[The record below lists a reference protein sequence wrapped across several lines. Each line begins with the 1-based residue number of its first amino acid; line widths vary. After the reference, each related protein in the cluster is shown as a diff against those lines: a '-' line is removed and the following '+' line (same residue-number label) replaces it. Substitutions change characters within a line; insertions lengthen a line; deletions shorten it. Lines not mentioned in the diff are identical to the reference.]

1 MWEFTSGIPPF
12 DHEGHDHDLILSV
25 YKGKRP
31 KIVEN
36 TPKCYSD
43 LMEKCWDLNPSNRP
57 TIIMLE
63 NIISEWIK
71 YINRYYEVNRDDKYQ
86 YEIPDIDNQ
95 LRNDML
101 EFVEANKSLM
111 QKQANTSSI
120 TQSYS
125 NSQAYYTET
134 SIQEGSQGFD
144 CMIDDHH

>member
-1 MWEFTSGIPPF
+1 
-12 DHEGHDHDLILSV
+12 
-25 YKGKRP
+25 
-31 KIVEN
+31 
-36 TPKCYSD
+36 
-43 LMEKCWDLNPSNRP
+43 
-57 TIIMLE
+57 MLE

-134 SIQEGSQGFD
+134 
-144 CMIDDHH
+144 